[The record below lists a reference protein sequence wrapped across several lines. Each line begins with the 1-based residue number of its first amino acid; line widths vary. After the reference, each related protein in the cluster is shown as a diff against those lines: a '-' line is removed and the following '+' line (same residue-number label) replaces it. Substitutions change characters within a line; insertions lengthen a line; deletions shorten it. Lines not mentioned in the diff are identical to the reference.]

1 MLQQIRDKITGWF
14 AAVFLGAIAVVFIFW
29 GIQFESSSSVAAAK
43 VNGESIPAEQI
54 RSAWQ
59 QRQGELQQAMR
70 DELPPALVKEE
81 QAKLL
86 NDTVRRE
93 VLVQHVNKMGYR
105 VSDQAIVSQL
115 EKIPALQVDG
125 RFSRDRYA
133 ALLRQQGTSEAEFEI
148 QFRRDLE
155 IGQLQNGVGISAF
168 ATPGEVRRRIELEGE
183 TRDVDYV
190 TVPAAKFAGQ
200 AVVNPADVSA
210 SYEKNKANYVTQETV
225 SLQYLQL
232 KLADVAS
239 GVPVTEE
246 GLRQYYEQVAP
257 ERFQDPER
265 RRARHILIE
274 SGSDDAAAKKKA
286 DDVYAQ
292 AKAGGDFAKLA
303 AQYSDDP
310 GSKGQGG
317 ELGWSTRES
326 FVKPFADALFA
337 MQAGEVRGP
346 VKTQFGYHVI
356 QLEEV
361 QAAHQ
366 RSFDEVRAELE
377 AEYRNEQ
384 AQSLFYEKSQQL
396 ADESFSSLSE
406 LDSVAKKLGLQVQTV
421 EAYTRKGGGPF
432 GADRKVIEAVFSDD
446 VLQQRQNSPA
456 INFGDDS
463 AIVLRVTDY
472 KPSAQRTLDEMRPE
486 IEASLRDTGGAPGS
500 AGCGQCRCGKG
511 QWWCCIRRRRRRPGP
526 AARWRGDA
534 DAHDRHGAGIAAQG
548 RLCRPE
554 AGARQGHEW
563 YGCAAERRCR
573 AVRRDGREEWHAA
586 CDARC
591 GGVGHPAGAARRE
604 PERGCRV
611 LGLRRGAGPHGEDPA
626 ERQGVRVGR
635 GCPLLGSGFL
645 FFFRERHADV
655 AVPGVDVEYLSGDSG
670 CEVRAEERGCV
681 AHLVDGHVAPER
693 RVRRH
698 V

>member
-43 VNGESIPAEQI
+43 VNGESISAEQV

-59 QRQGELQQAMR
+59 ERQGELQQAMR

-93 VLVQHVNKMGYR
+93 VLLQHVDKMGYR
-105 VSDQAIVSQL
+105 VSDQAMVSQL
-115 EKIPALQVDG
+115 EQIPALQVDG

-133 ALLRQQGTSEAEFEI
+133 ALLRAQGTSEAEFEVE
-148 QFRRDLE
+148 FRRDLE
-155 IGQLQNGVGISAF
+155 VGQLQNGVGISAF

-200 AVVNPADVSA
+200 AVVNPADVAA
-210 SYEKNKANYVTQETV
+210 SYEKNKSSYMTPETV

-274 SGSDDAAAKKKA
+274 SGGDDAAAKKKA

-292 AKAGGDFAKLA
+292 AKAGGDFAALA

-361 QAAHQ
+361 QAPHQ
-366 RSFDEVRAELE
+366 RSLDEVRAELE

-396 ADESFSSLSE
+396 ADESFASLSE
-406 LDSVAKKLGLQVQTV
+406 LDSVAQKLGLQVQTV

-432 GADRKVIEAVFSDD
+432 GADRKVIEAVFSGD

-486 IEASLRDTGGAPGS
+486 IETSLRDQAVRQAALAAAS
-500 AGCGQCRCGKG
+500 AD
-511 QWWCCIRRRRRRPGP
+511 
-526 AARWRGDA
+526 AAR
-534 DAHDRHGAGIAAQG
+534 
-548 RLCRPE
+548 
-554 AGARQGHEW
+554 
-563 YGCAAERRCR
+563 
-573 AVRRDGREEWHAA
+573 VNDGVA
-586 CDARC
+586 
-591 GGVGHPAGAARRE
+591 
-604 PERGCRV
+604 
-611 LGLRRGAGPHGEDPA
+611 
-626 ERQGVRVGR
+626 
-635 GCPLLGSGFL
+635 F
-645 FFFRERHADV
+645 ADV
-655 AVPGVDVEYLSGDSG
+655 AGALGQQPTGVVTLTRATDTVPASLLKAAYDVPRPAPGKVTSGTAVLPNGDIALFVVTDVKSG
-670 CEVRAEERGCV
+670 TLPTTPDAVGLVTQQAQRVASQSAGAEFSAYVAELVRTAKIRLNDKVFE
-681 AHLVDGHVAPER
+681 
-693 RVRRH
+693 
-698 V
+698 

>member
-1 MLQQIRDKITGWF
+1 MLQKIRDKITGWF

-43 VNGESIPAEQI
+43 VNGESISAEQV
-54 RSAWQ
+54 RRAWQ

-86 NDTVRRE
+86 NDSVRRE
-93 VLVQHVNKMGYR
+93 VLLQHVNRMGYR
-105 VSDQAIVSQL
+105 VSDQTMVSQL
-115 EKIPALQVDG
+115 EQIPALQVDG

-133 ALLRQQGTSEAEFEI
+133 ALLRAQGTSEAEFEI
-148 QFRRDLE
+148 EFRRDLE
-155 IGQLQNGVGISAF
+155 IGQLQNGVGVSAF

-183 TRDVDYV
+183 TRNVDYV
-190 TVPAAKFAGQ
+190 AVPAAKFAAQ
-200 AVVNPADVSA
+200 AVVDPADVSA
-210 SYEKNKANYVTQETV
+210 TFEKNKAGYRTQETV

-232 KLADVAS
+232 KLAEVAA
-239 GVPVTEE
+239 GVPVTDE

-292 AKAGGDFAKLA
+292 VKAGGDFAKLA

-310 GSKGQGG
+310 GSKAQGG

-337 MQAGEVRGP
+337 MQAGDVRGP

-361 QAAHQ
+361 QAPHQ
-366 RSFDEVRAELE
+366 RSFDEVRTELE
-377 AEYRNEQ
+377 AEYRDEQ

-396 ADESFSSLSE
+396 ADESFASLSE
-406 LDSVAKKLGLQVQTV
+406 LESVAKKLGMQIQTV
-421 EAYTRKGGGPF
+421 EGYTRKGGGPF

-472 KPSAQRTLDEMRPE
+472 KPSAQRTLDQMRPE
-486 IEASLRDTGGAPGS
+486 IEVTLREQAVRKAALAAASAD
-500 AGCGQCRCGKG
+500 
-511 QWWCCIRRRRRRPGP
+511 
-526 AARWRGDA
+526 AARVND
-534 DAHDRHGAGIAAQG
+534 
-548 RLCRPE
+548 
-554 AGARQGHEW
+554 
-563 YGCAAERRCR
+563 
-573 AVRRDGREEWHAA
+573 
-586 CDARC
+586 
-591 GGVGHPAGAARRE
+591 GAA
-604 PERGCRV
+604 
-611 LGLRRGAGPHGEDPA
+611 
-626 ERQGVRVGR
+626 
-635 GCPLLGSGFL
+635 F
-645 FFFRERHADV
+645 ADV
-655 AVPGVDVEYLSGDSG
+655 AGALGLQPTGVVTLTRTTDTVPASLLKAAYDVPRPAPGKVASGTAVLPNGDIALFVVTDVKSG
-670 CEVRAEERGCV
+670 TLPTTPDAVGLVTQQAQRVAGQSAGAEFSAYVAELVRTAKIRLNDKVFE
-681 AHLVDGHVAPER
+681 
-693 RVRRH
+693 
-698 V
+698 

>member
-54 RSAWQ
+54 RRAWQ
-59 QRQGELQQAMR
+59 QRQGELQQATR

-105 VSDQAIVSQL
+105 VSDQTMVSRL
-115 EKIPALQVDG
+115 EEIQALQVDG

-133 ALLRQQGTSEAEFEI
+133 ALLRAQGTSEAEFEVE
-148 QFRRDLE
+148 FRRDLE

-190 TVPAAKFAGQ
+190 TVPAAKFAAQ

-210 SYEKNKANYVTQETV
+210 SFEKNKASYVTEETV
-225 SLQYLQL
+225 SLQFLQL

-239 GVPVTEE
+239 SVPVTEE

-286 DDVYAQ
+286 EDVYAQ
-292 AKAGGDFAKLA
+292 AKAGGDFAELA

-346 VKTQFGYHVI
+346 IKTQFGYHVI

-361 QAAHQ
+361 QAPHQ

-472 KPSAQRTLDEMRPE
+472 KPSAQRTLEEMRPQ
-486 IEASLRDTGGAPGS
+486 IEASLRDKAVRQAALAAASADAARVNGGA
-500 AGCGQCRCGKG
+500 A
-511 QWWCCIRRRRRRPGP
+511 
-526 AARWRGDA
+526 
-534 DAHDRHGAGIAAQG
+534 
-548 RLCRPE
+548 
-554 AGARQGHEW
+554 
-563 YGCAAERRCR
+563 
-573 AVRRDGREEWHAA
+573 
-586 CDARC
+586 
-591 GGVGHPAGAARRE
+591 
-604 PERGCRV
+604 
-611 LGLRRGAGPHGEDPA
+611 
-626 ERQGVRVGR
+626 
-635 GCPLLGSGFL
+635 F
-645 FFFRERHADV
+645 ADV
-655 AVPGVDVEYLSGDSG
+655 AGALGLQPAGVVTLTRTTDTVPASLLKAAYGVPRPAPGKATSGTAVLPNGDIALFVVTDVKSGTLPATPDAVGLVTQQAQRVANQSAG
-670 CEVRAEERGCV
+670 AEFSAYV
-681 AHLVDGHVAPER
+681 AELARTAKIRLNEKVFE
-693 RVRRH
+693 
-698 V
+698 

>member
-54 RSAWQ
+54 RRAWQ

-86 NDTVRRE
+86 DDTVRRE
-93 VLVQHVNKMGYR
+93 VLLQHVKKMGYR
-105 VSDQAIVSQL
+105 VSDQAMVSQL
-115 EKIPALQVDG
+115 EQIPALQVDG

-133 ALLRQQGTSEAEFEI
+133 ALLRTQGTSEAEFEVE
-148 QFRRDLE
+148 FRRDLE
-155 IGQLQNGVGISAF
+155 IGQLQNGVGVSAF

-200 AVVNPADVSA
+200 AVVNPADVAA
-210 SYEKNKANYVTQETV
+210 SYEKNKSSYMTPETV

-274 SGSDDAAAKKKA
+274 SGGDDAAAKKKA

-292 AKAGGDFAKLA
+292 AKAGGDFATLA
-303 AQYSDDP
+303 AQFSDDP

-326 FVKPFADALFA
+326 FVKPFADAVFA

-356 QLEEV
+356 RLEEV
-361 QAAHQ
+361 QAPHQ
-366 RSFDEVRAELE
+366 RSLDEVRVELE

-396 ADESFSSLSE
+396 ADESFASLSE
-406 LDSVAKKLGLQVQTV
+406 LDSVAQKLGLQVQTV

-446 VLQQRQNSPA
+446 VLRQRQNSPA

-463 AIVLRVTDY
+463 AIVLRVTDH
-472 KPSAQRTLDEMRPE
+472 KPSAQRTLDEMRAQ
-486 IEASLRDTGGAPGS
+486 IEASLRD
-500 AGCGQCRCGKG
+500 Q
-511 QWWCCIRRRRRRPGP
+511 
-526 AARWRGDA
+526 
-534 DAHDRHGAGIAAQG
+534 
-548 RLCRPE
+548 
-554 AGARQGHEW
+554 
-563 YGCAAERRCR
+563 
-573 AVRRDGREEWHAA
+573 AVRRAA
-586 CDARC
+586 LAAASAD
-591 GGVGHPAGAARRE
+591 AAR
-604 PERGCRV
+604 V
-611 LGLRRGAGPHGEDPA
+611 ND
-626 ERQGVRVGR
+626 GVA
-635 GCPLLGSGFL
+635 F
-645 FFFRERHADV
+645 ADV
-655 AVPGVDVEYLSGDSG
+655 AGALGLQPTGVVTLTRTTDTVPAPLLKAAYDVPRPAPGKVTSGTAVLPNGDIALFVVTDVKSG
-670 CEVRAEERGCV
+670 TLPTTPDAVGLVAQQAQRVASQSAGAEFSAYVAELVRTAKIRLNDKVFE
-681 AHLVDGHVAPER
+681 
-693 RVRRH
+693 
-698 V
+698 

>member
-43 VNGESIPAEQI
+43 VNGESIPAEQV
-54 RSAWQ
+54 RRAWQ
-59 QRQGELQQAMR
+59 QRQSELQQAMR

-148 QFRRDLE
+148 EFRRDLE

-190 TVPAAKFAGQ
+190 TVPASKFAGQ

-210 SYEKNKANYVTQETV
+210 SYEKNKASYVTQETV

-257 ERFQDPER
+257 ERFQAPER

-292 AKAGGDFAKLA
+292 AKAGGDFAGLA

-361 QAAHQ
+361 QASHQ

-472 KPSAQRTLDEMRPE
+472 KPSAQRTLEEMRPE
-486 IEASLRDTGGAPGS
+486 IEASLRDQAVRQAALAAAGADAARVNGGA
-500 AGCGQCRCGKG
+500 A
-511 QWWCCIRRRRRRPGP
+511 
-526 AARWRGDA
+526 
-534 DAHDRHGAGIAAQG
+534 
-548 RLCRPE
+548 
-554 AGARQGHEW
+554 
-563 YGCAAERRCR
+563 
-573 AVRRDGREEWHAA
+573 
-586 CDARC
+586 
-591 GGVGHPAGAARRE
+591 
-604 PERGCRV
+604 
-611 LGLRRGAGPHGEDPA
+611 
-626 ERQGVRVGR
+626 
-635 GCPLLGSGFL
+635 F
-645 FFFRERHADV
+645 ADV
-655 AVPGVDVEYLSGDSG
+655 AGALGLQPAGVVTLMRTTDTVPASLLKAAYAVPRPAPGKVTSGTAVLPDGDIALFVVTDVKSGTLPATPDAVGLVAQQAQRAANQSAG
-670 CEVRAEERGCV
+670 AEFSAYVAELVRTAKIRLNEKVFE
-681 AHLVDGHVAPER
+681 
-693 RVRRH
+693 
-698 V
+698 